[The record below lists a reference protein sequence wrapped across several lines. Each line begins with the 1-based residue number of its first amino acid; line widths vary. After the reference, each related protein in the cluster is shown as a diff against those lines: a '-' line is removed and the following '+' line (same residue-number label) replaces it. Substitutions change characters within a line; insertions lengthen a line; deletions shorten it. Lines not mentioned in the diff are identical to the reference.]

1 MGDTVMLYK
10 KVIEGGGYNDEDKDE
25 DEENKKKKE
34 NLKVNKL

>member
-1 MGDTVMLYK
+1 MLYK